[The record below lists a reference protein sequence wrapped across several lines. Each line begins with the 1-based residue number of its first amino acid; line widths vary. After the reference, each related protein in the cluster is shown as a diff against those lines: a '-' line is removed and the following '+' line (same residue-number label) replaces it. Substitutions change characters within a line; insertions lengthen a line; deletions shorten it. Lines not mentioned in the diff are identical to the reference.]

1 MSQKACFEVLFVNN
15 KVKRD
20 KIIYWIVTGFL
31 SLSLALAG
39 YMYLTNPLMAAGF
52 KHFGFPGFF
61 RKELG
66 VAKIIASLVL
76 ILPVVPPRIKEWAY
90 IGVAIVF
97 ASAFVAHTS
106 VDGIRTTLSVVISFG
121 FWVASFIFFN
131 RINKNPIAI

>member
-1 MSQKACFEVLFVNN
+1 MSQKATAEVLFVNN
-15 KVKRD
+15 KMKRD

-31 SLSLALAG
+31 SLSLVLAG
-39 YMYLTNPLMAAGF
+39 YMYLTSPVMAAGF

-76 ILPVVPPRIKEWAY
+76 ILPVVPIRIKEWAY

-97 ASAFVAHTS
+97 ISAFVTHVS
-106 VDGIRTTLSVVISFG
+106 VDGISTALGVLISWG
-121 FWVASFIFFN
+121 LWIVSFIFFN
-131 RINKNPIAI
+131 RIYKNITAI